1 MTTFKL
7 DDSSG
12 TIVIEVVEGS
22 NIPTPGRLFTP
33 ARVVRTIDA
42 QSVDDALVVIREL
55 LIGGQV
61 G

>member
-1 MTTFKL
+1 
-7 DDSSG
+7 
-12 TIVIEVVEGS
+12 VIEVVEGS